1 MALDPRGENRSY
13 SGYANKKTGAGSY
26 SNKSGNGPAVMGGGG
41 GDDKRQKKQG
51 IQVALGN
58 AYYDKN
64 GAYVVLRSPAT
75 VAKAAQDAR
84 LSDVRIQRA
93 NLPSEVAKQYA
104 QPASTRPAVSIVSTA
119 KTSAAPSAKIA
130 NSPMPISAAENAQI
144 DTAFAAKA
152 TPKIKTT
159 MGTETTGYGV
169 NNSILGATGTSMVA
183 NLNSTNPL
191 KVSPTSTQSKSA
203 VNGSVPSYSQGNGA
217 MSAASKPRTVS
228 PSITS
233 LSTNFVSPSLGG
245 IQSTAA
251 TTSAL
256 SSGVDGSAV
265 RKRGNVDYSKST
277 STDPNDGKNL
287 SANNNTVAPVT
298 NDRYNQAY
306 YAKLKANGMS
316 TADILDIQKQA
327 PGGKAYGGSTI
338 VSEDQSR
345 RAKDTLSR
353 VTGSDAVLGDGVTRK
368 YTQSGLFGENIKGEF
383 NYKDGTKITTL
394 ADDPVIRGKFNEK
407 TGRIEG
413 GFRVGSRQVT
423 TFAGNGNYTGATAG
437 TGASTTGE
445 SYAVNTMSGGE
456 DGLGGNAKTTTLTAK
471 QSATLTNVLDGT
483 VNLDDIVDGAT
494 VTTVIKAIETVEAV
508 DGLIATTTDPDIL
521 KSLYQRKLSLMRL
534 SRTRTRF
541 AGLLDDPDTKKSQMS
556 IV

>member
-1 MALDPRGENRSY
+1 M
-13 SGYANKKTGAGSY
+13 
-26 SNKSGNGPAVMGGGG
+26 GNGTSKYFKSTSTSKASVSSNSGRAGGGG
-41 GDDKRQKKQG
+41 VGSAAAK
-51 IQVALGN
+51 VA
-58 AYYDKN
+58 A
-64 GAYVVLRSPAT
+64 RR
-75 VAKAAQDAR
+75 AKEIAAAAKTARNTR
-84 LSDVRIQRA
+84 LSDDRIQRA

-104 QPASTRPAVSIVSTA
+104 QPANTRPIFPRSTRTAYDINADKAFNSTA
-119 KTSAAPSAKIA
+119 NVNTISAK
-130 NSPMPISAAENAQI
+130 ENAEI
-144 DTAFAAKA
+144 NTAFSN
-152 TPKIKTT
+152 
-159 MGTETTGYGV
+159 V
-169 NNSILGATGTSMVA
+169 N
-183 NLNSTNPL
+183 
-191 KVSPTSTQSKSA
+191 
-203 VNGSVPSYSQGNGA
+203 SYSQGNGA
-217 MSAASKPRTVS
+217 MSAASKPRTAL

-233 LSTNFVSPSLGG
+233 LSTRDGGTSGSLFDMSRISGISSAKSKVRTTMGTETLGFPSNANNNEVN
-245 IQSTAA
+245 S
-251 TTSAL
+251 L
-256 SSGVDGSAV
+256 SG
-265 RKRGNVDYSKST
+265 T
-277 STDPNDGKNL
+277 NL
-287 SANNNTVAPVT
+287 SVNNNTVAPVT
-298 NDRYNQAY
+298 NDKYNQAY

-316 TADILDIQKQA
+316 TANILDIQKQA

-483 VNLDDIVDGAT
+483 VKLDDIVEAAT
-494 VTTVIKAIETVEAV
+494 VTTVITAITTIPEIDKLIEETTIPE
-508 DGLIATTTDPDIL
+508 IL
-521 KSLYQRKLSLMRL
+521 KSLYQRRLSLMRMN
-534 SRTRTRF
+534 RTRTRF
-541 AGLLDDPDTKKSQMS
+541 AGLLDDPDTKRTNLMS
-556 IV
+556 IS